1 MHRSPATPCGHSI
14 LPRSRHA
21 TLSVRNPHRCKS
33 RLKGRGFWGQS
44 HQLPRL
50 EEARPFILSSS
61 KGLRSVICS
70 PWRVSGPS
78 YRPEPGSVGK
88 VYGLVGLQ
96 NVLLH
101 SIKAGS
107 ASSGSRWLSACLRIG
122 RWGCRG
128 GYKREA
134 MTQPSWIPFFFFII
148 SSLSFLLNFNLD
160 LEQKLGLGFASH
172 TYPYLLLS
180 LTLHTT
186 STSTSLYLKT
196 SSLLY
201 IHIPISSLINLFT
214 QLYPRCLSLK
224 PAIKLRLTL
233 DLSPCL
239 ESKPLSSRSP
249 TQRQSVVSPSRH
261 HNVAPA
267 PTPQLYHP

>member
-88 VYGLVGLQ
+88 VYGLVGLE

-122 RWGCRG
+122 RWGGCRG

-134 MTQPSWIPFFFFII
+134 MALSSWIPFFFFII

-160 LEQKLGLGFASH
+160 LEQRIGLRFASH
-172 TYPYLLLS
+172 TCPCLLLS

-196 SSLLY
+196 SSLSY
-201 IHIPISSLINLFT
+201 IHIPIPILIYLFT
-214 QLYPRCLSLK
+214 QL
-224 PAIKLRLTL
+224 
-233 DLSPCL
+233 
-239 ESKPLSSRSP
+239 
-249 TQRQSVVSPSRH
+249 
-261 HNVAPA
+261 N
-267 PTPQLYHP
+267 